1 MLAKEALA
9 TAQQNK
15 ANSDRLYEVAIA
27 KRKWDRFRNDLLQL
41 KLNSLQGKAD
51 VTEAES
57 TLNAKMF
64 QLRSF
69 LGVSES
75 EGLNP
80 VIPASVPGIKMD
92 YDRVLN
98 KALERNSFAQ
108 NIRRRQL
115 EADYEVA
122 TARGNLRSI
131 DLFAS
136 VGYTGQNYE
145 FSSAYQDLLD
155 NQIVKVGVKI
165 PILDWANVAAR

>member
-1 MLAKEALA
+1 MEPPYRTCPVCRGKGCLYFGNGAGNDEDHYLFFELLLAKEALA

-27 KRKWDRFRNDLLQL
+27 KRKMGQISENDLLQL

-75 EGLNP
+75 EG
-80 VIPASVPGIKMD
+80 
-92 YDRVLN
+92 
-98 KALERNSFAQ
+98 
-108 NIRRRQL
+108 
-115 EADYEVA
+115 
-122 TARGNLRSI
+122 
-131 DLFAS
+131 
-136 VGYTGQNYE
+136 
-145 FSSAYQDLLD
+145 
-155 NQIVKVGVKI
+155 
-165 PILDWANVAAR
+165 